1 MYKIYCD
8 DELIYDP
15 RVKELSM
22 TDLSV
27 EIELNG
33 ADALEM
39 SIPPCHPFYD
49 TIKRMTSTIK
59 VVDDD
64 AIIFEGR
71 ATEDSINFQNNRKV
85 YCEGALAFLNDS
97 IQRPSENHD
106 MTVLAFITQLLNNH
120 NSQVEKNRQFTIG
133 AVTVSDS
140 NDSIYRYT
148 NYENTLEA
156 IKDKLLNRLGGY
168 LRIRYEGDKRY
179 LDYLAEMPN
188 TCQQTIEFGK
198 NLLDYAS
205 NVDTSEIATRI
216 IPLGTTLDNSK
227 YAAIDERLTIES
239 VNDGIDYLQ
248 ADNAVATYG
257 VVTKVA
263 IWDDVT
269 TAEALMKKG
278 MEYLT
283 AVQWESMQLDVSAVD
298 LHKLDG
304 NIEQIKL
311 GDKILA
317 KSAPHGLNKYFPVT
331 KMQIDLLDPAS
342 NKITLG
348 DSVNIGITN
357 RVNTVEVTA
366 EKTDKSKSSLLQQAK
381 LNASNLIKM
390 ATNGYIVFNN
400 DDNGNPKELLIMD
413 TPDIKTAT
421 KVWRWNMNGLGY
433 SSAGY
438 NGTYGTAIT
447 MDGQIVADFIKAG
460 VITGIKIKNGN
471 GFEVDSVGNMKATSG
486 KIADWIINSTA
497 IYKDVKDPS
506 NSNIVYR
513 TYFQPPISS
522 NVSKTWILSCQKSTD
537 GGNTFNGI
545 FVLYSDGSAT
555 FGNGKININS
565 DGSAT
570 FGNGSM
576 TIHANGSVYLAN
588 GLTKLFSTGGA
599 YFANDSLRIIVNKSG
614 YGVFEVAA
622 RDNPNNFYAGYTG
635 DVTVDGKTLKFITGI
650 LVSVS

>member
-85 YCEGALAFLNDS
+85 YCEGALAYLNDS

-148 NYENTLEA
+148 NYENTLEV
-156 IKDKLLNRLGGY
+156 IKDKLLDSLGGY

-433 SSAGY
+433 SSTGY

-447 MDGQIVADFIKAG
+447 MDGSIVADFIKTGIVSADLIKSG
-460 VITGIKIKNGN
+460 VIKGIKITNGSGFSVDENGN
-471 GFEVDSVGNMKATSG
+471 MTAKNATIEGKITSRDATITGGKIEIKTDSATNDIILLICGANKSYISPGRLQTTGNVIAGANISTDASFSSQGKIGIGGSFSGDTKLNFTGGILTSVG
-486 KIADWIINSTA
+486 
-497 IYKDVKDPS
+497 
-506 NSNIVYR
+506 
-513 TYFQPPISS
+513 
-522 NVSKTWILSCQKSTD
+522 
-537 GGNTFNGI
+537 
-545 FVLYSDGSAT
+545 
-555 FGNGKININS
+555 
-565 DGSAT
+565 
-570 FGNGSM
+570 
-576 TIHANGSVYLAN
+576 
-588 GLTKLFSTGGA
+588 
-599 YFANDSLRIIVNKSG
+599 
-614 YGVFEVAA
+614 
-622 RDNPNNFYAGYTG
+622 
-635 DVTVDGKTLKFITGI
+635 
-650 LVSVS
+650 